1 MDRIFLGQLINSD
14 WRSAIKIKTLFFDIL
29 FINEVFI
36 VYVLLSPYVAYFD
49 CPLNIDEVSGLN
61 SFLIERLI

>member
-1 MDRIFLGQLINSD
+1 M
-14 WRSAIKIKTLFFDIL
+14 IKIKTLFFDIL